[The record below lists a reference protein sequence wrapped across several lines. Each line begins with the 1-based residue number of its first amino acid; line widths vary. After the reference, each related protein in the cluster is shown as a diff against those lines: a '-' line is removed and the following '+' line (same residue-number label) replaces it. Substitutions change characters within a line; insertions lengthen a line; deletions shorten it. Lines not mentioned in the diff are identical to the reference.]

1 MRFSPRNG
9 RLMEKLPWGFGG
21 QCPRENFLARFV
33 AYYES
38 CVQDKKL
45 LFWRLGFCMLF
56 FKEKIVLLH
65 FIFFSKNSEI
75 PITLC
80 T

>member
-9 RLMEKLPWGFGG
+9 RLMEKLPWGSGG

-56 FKEKIVLLH
+56 FKEKTVLLH